1 MSTEI
6 DKNNRWSAV
15 QEILDGAEN
24 IIMST
29 HMNPDGDG
37 LGSQLAMADYLESKG
52 KKFTILNP
60 SPVPEDL
67 YFLSEY
73 ADFRHYDRQ
82 TQKHILAAAD
92 LAIIFDIGDY
102 NRLGHLGEDLEELG
116 IKLLS
121 IDHHPHQEPNGFSH
135 SVHDVTACATGYLIY
150 DFLKYAN
157 GSMETISLEAAEGLY
172 VALMTDTGSFRFNN
186 TDAAAHEMAG
196 ELIRFGVRPYE
207 LYQQVY
213 ESAPMEKV
221 KLLGAVLENIHLS
234 AGGKLAWFIV
244 TREMIKEAGA
254 SSTHVGGFTDTV
266 RSVKGVEVAVML
278 HEIADNKTR
287 LNFRSK
293 GRVKI
298 DDLARQFGG
307 GGHPF
312 AAGAV
317 VRQTMDTTREAII
330 PATASE
336 IKKQLS
342 EGSQL

>member
-157 GSMETISLEAAEGLY
+157 GSMETISLKAAEGLY

-213 ESAPMEKV
+213 ESAPVEKV

-317 VRQTMDTTREAII
+317 VRQTMDT
-330 PATASE
+330 
-336 IKKQLS
+336 
-342 EGSQL
+342 

>member
-157 GSMETISLEAAEGLY
+157 GSMETISLKAAEGLY

-213 ESAPMEKV
+213 ESAPVEKV

-317 VRQTMDTTREAII
+317 VCQTMDTTREAII

>member
-52 KKFTILNP
+52 KKFNILNP

-157 GSMETISLEAAEGLY
+157 GSMETISLKAAEGLY

-213 ESAPMEKV
+213 ESAPVEKV

-317 VRQTMDTTREAII
+317 VCQTMDTTREAII
-330 PATASE
+330 PATATE
-336 IKKQLS
+336 IKKTA
-342 EGSQL
+342 E

>member
-73 ADFRHYDRQ
+73 ADFHHYDRQ

-102 NRLGHLGEDLEELG
+102 YRLGHLGEDLEELC

-121 IDHHPHQEPNGFSH
+121 IDHHPHKEPNGFSH

-213 ESAPMEKV
+213 ESAPVEKM
-221 KLLGAVLENIHLS
+221 KLLGAVLENIHIS
-234 AGGKLAWFIV
+234 AGGKLAWFIKV
-244 TREMIKEAGA
+244 WKWLLC
-254 SSTHVGGFTDTV
+254 STKLQIT
-266 RSVKGVEVAVML
+266 
-278 HEIADNKTR
+278 
-287 LNFRSK
+287 
-293 GRVKI
+293 
-298 DDLARQFGG
+298 
-307 GGHPF
+307 
-312 AAGAV
+312 
-317 VRQTMDTTREAII
+317 
-330 PATASE
+330 
-336 IKKQLS
+336 KQD
-342 EGSQL
+342 